1 MTLAVRVIPCL
12 DVANGRVVK
21 GVSFENLRD
30 AGDPVEAAAR
40 YEAEGADEVAFLD
53 IAAAH
58 EKRRTLVEL
67 VGRVAE
73 TLSIPFTVGGGVRS
87 VEDADALLR
96 AGADRV
102 TVNTAAIEDPSLITR
117 LSERFGA
124 QCVVVAIDGKRLRDP
139 NGLAVMRVMTHGG
152 RRPADLTV
160 TSWAAAAAAAG
171 AGEILL
177 TSGEA
182 DGTQAGFDLEML
194 RAVRSVVGMPIVA
207 SGGAGRLEDFAKA
220 VLIGGADAVLAAS
233 VFHDRIFTVGAV
245 KEAMHRAGLAVR
257 PPPARARTLLPRYDQ
272 NGLVPVIM
280 RDVATGKV
288 LTLAWANAD
297 AIAKTRETGLAHFYS
312 RSRKALWRK
321 GETSGNIQRIAGIS
335 LDCDDDA
342 VLYDVRPSG
351 PACHTGAESCF
362 TRVET
367 FDTFERSEAADHP
380 EAASRD
386 ADELDLT
393 ELFAVVRDRKE
404 SPVAGS
410 YTNKLFDEGIAR
422 IAQKVGE
429 EAVETALASVTGD
442 GNALAGEAADLLYHL
457 AVLLTARGVAP
468 GAVAARLAERRGAAR
483 REKP

>member
-12 DVANGRVVK
+12 DVADGRVVK

-30 AGDPVEAAAR
+30 AGDPVEAATR

-58 EKRRTLVEL
+58 EKRGTLVEL

-73 TLSIPFTVGGGVRS
+73 ALSIPFTVGGGVRS

-102 TVNTAAIEDPSLITR
+102 TVNTAAVEDPSLITR
-117 LSERFGA
+117 LAEQFGA
-124 QCVVVAIDGKRLRDP
+124 QCVVVAIDGKRVRDP

-152 RRPADLTV
+152 RCPVDRTV

-177 TSGEA
+177 TSVDA
-182 DGTQAGFDLEML
+182 DGSQAGFDLEML
-194 RAVRSVVGMPIVA
+194 RAVRSTVDVPIVA
-207 SGGAGRLEDFAKA
+207 SGGAGHLDDFAKA

-245 KEAMHRAGLAVR
+245 KEAMRRAGLPVR
-257 PPPARARTLLPRYDQ
+257 PAPARARTLLPRYDQ

-280 RDVATGKV
+280 RDVTTGTV

-312 RSRKALWRK
+312 RSRQALWLK
-321 GETSGNIQRIAGIS
+321 GETSGNVQRVAGIS

-362 TRVET
+362 TRVES
-367 FDTFERSEAADHP
+367 FEAVSG
-380 EAASRD
+380 D
-386 ADELDLT
+386 ADGLDLT
-393 ELFAVVRDRKE
+393 ELFAVVKNRKE

-410 YTNKLFDEGIAR
+410 YTNKLFDDGIAR

-457 AVLLTARGVAP
+457 AVLLTARGVGP
-468 GAVAARLAERRGAAR
+468 GDVAAKLAGRRGATR

>member
-12 DVANGRVVK
+12 DVADGRVVK
-21 GVSFENLRD
+21 GVSFVNLRD

-40 YEAEGADEVAFLD
+40 YEAEGADELAFLD

-58 EKRRTLVEL
+58 EKRGTLVEL

-73 TLSIPFTVGGGVRS
+73 ALSIPFTVGGGVRS

-117 LSERFGA
+117 LAEQFGA
-124 QCVVVAIDGKRLRDP
+124 QCVVVAIDGKRLRDS
-139 NGLAVMRVMTHGG
+139 NGVAAMRVTTHGG
-152 RRPADLTV
+152 RRPVDRTV

-177 TSGEA
+177 TSVDA

-194 RAVRSVVGMPIVA
+194 RAVRSAVDVPIVA
-207 SGGAGRLEDFAKA
+207 SGGAGRLDDFAKA

-233 VFHDRIFTVGAV
+233 VFHDRVFTVGAV
-245 KEAMHRAGLAVR
+245 KEAMRRAGLAVR
-257 PPPARARTLLPRYDQ
+257 PAPARARTLLPRYDE

-297 AIAKTRETGLAHFYS
+297 AIEKTRETGLAHFYS
-312 RSRKALWRK
+312 RSRKVLWRK
-321 GETSGNIQRIAGIS
+321 GETSGNIQRVAGIS

-342 VLYDVRPSG
+342 VLYDVHPSG

-362 TRVET
+362 TRVES
-367 FDTFERSEAADHP
+367 FEAAGLA
-380 EAASRD
+380 AASAD

-393 ELFAVVRDRKE
+393 ELFAVVRDREK

-410 YTNKLFDEGIAR
+410 YTNKLFEDGIAR

-468 GAVAARLAERRGAAR
+468 GDVAAKLAERRGAVR
-483 REKP
+483 RERP

>member
-12 DVANGRVVK
+12 DVADGRVVK

-58 EKRRTLVEL
+58 EKRGTLVEL

-73 TLSIPFTVGGGVRS
+73 VLSIPFTVGGGVRS
-87 VEDADALLR
+87 VEDADALLK

-102 TVNTAAIEDPSLITR
+102 TVNTAAVEDPALITR

-139 NGLAVMRVMTHGG
+139 NGLAVMRVTTHGG
-152 RRPADLTV
+152 RRPVDRTV
-160 TSWAAAAAAAG
+160 TSWAAAAVAAG

-177 TSGEA
+177 TSVDA

-194 RAVRSVVGMPIVA
+194 RAVRSVVDVPVVA
-207 SGGAGRLEDFAKA
+207 SGGAGHLDDFAKA

-233 VFHDRIFTVGAV
+233 VFHDRLFTVGAV
-245 KEAMHRAGLAVR
+245 KEAMRRAGLAVR
-257 PPPARARTLLPRYDQ
+257 PAPARARTLLPRYDQ

-280 RDVATGKV
+280 RDVETGKV

-312 RSRKALWRK
+312 RSRQALWRK
-321 GETSGNIQRIAGIS
+321 GETSGNIQRVAGIS

-362 TRVET
+362 TRVES
-367 FDTFERSEAADHP
+367 F
-380 EAASRD
+380 EAASSATD
-386 ADELDLT
+386 GLDLT

-410 YTNKLFDEGIAR
+410 YTNRLFDDGIAR

-468 GAVAARLAERRGAAR
+468 GDVAAKLAERRGTSR

>member
-40 YEAEGADEVAFLD
+40 YEAEGADELAFLD

-58 EKRRTLVEL
+58 EKRGTLVEL
-67 VGRVAE
+67 AGRVADA
-73 TLSIPFTVGGGVRS
+73 LSIPFTVGGGVRS

-117 LSERFGA
+117 LAEQFGA
-124 QCVVVAIDGKRLRDP
+124 QCVVVAIDGKRMRDE

-152 RRPADLTV
+152 RRPVDRTV

-177 TSGEA
+177 TSVDA

-194 RAVRSVVGMPIVA
+194 RAVRSAVDVPIVA
-207 SGGAGRLEDFAKA
+207 SGGAGQLDDFAKA

-233 VFHDRIFTVGAV
+233 VFHDRVFTVGAV
-245 KEAMHRAGLAVR
+245 KEAMRRAGLAVR
-257 PPPARARTLLPRYDQ
+257 PAPARARALLPRYDQ

-280 RDVATGKV
+280 RDVETGSV

-297 AIAKTRETGLAHFYS
+297 AIARTRETGLAHFYS
-312 RSRKALWRK
+312 RSRKAPWRK
-321 GETSGNIQRIAGIS
+321 GETSGNVQRVAGIS
-335 LDCDDDA
+335 IDCDDDA

-351 PACHTGAESCF
+351 PACHTGARSCF
-362 TRVET
+362 TRVE
-367 FDTFERSEAADHP
+367 DFEAALPESAPSEAGG
-380 EAASRD
+380 
-386 ADELDLT
+386 LDLT
-393 ELFAVVRDRKE
+393 ELFAVVRNRKE
-404 SPVAGS
+404 SPVPGS
-410 YTNKLFDEGIAR
+410 YTNRLLEDGVAR

-442 GNALAGEAADLLYHL
+442 GKALAGEAADLLYHL
-457 AVLLTARGVAP
+457 AVLLTACGVAP
-468 GAVAARLAERRGAAR
+468 GDVAARLAERRGSAR
-483 REKP
+483 REKA

>member
-12 DVANGRVVK
+12 DVSEGRVVK

-30 AGDPVEAAAR
+30 AGDPVEAATR

-58 EKRRTLVEL
+58 EKRGTFVGL

-73 TLSIPFTVGGGVRS
+73 ALSIPFTVGGGVRS
-87 VEDADALLR
+87 VEDADALLK

-102 TVNTAAIEDPSLITR
+102 TVNTAAVEDPSLITR

-139 NGLAVMRVMTHGG
+139 NGLAVMRVTTHGG
-152 RRPADLTV
+152 RRPVDRTV

-177 TSGEA
+177 TSVDA

-194 RAVRSVVGMPIVA
+194 RAVRSVVDVPVVA

-233 VFHDRIFTVGAV
+233 VFHDRVFTIGAV
-245 KEAMHRAGLAVR
+245 KEAMRRAGLVVR
-257 PPPARARTLLPRYDQ
+257 PAPARARTLLPRYDE

-280 RDVATGKV
+280 RDVATGRV

-312 RSRKALWRK
+312 RSRKSLWRK
-321 GETSGNIQRIAGIS
+321 GETSGNIQHVAGIS

-362 TRVET
+362 TRVES
-367 FDTFERSEAADHP
+367 FDSFDVHGAVADG
-380 EAASRD
+380 
-386 ADELDLT
+386 LDLT
-393 ELFAVVRDRKE
+393 ELFAVVRSRKE

-410 YTNKLFDEGIAR
+410 YTSKLFDDGIAR

-468 GAVAARLAERRGAAR
+468 GDVAAKLAERRGAAR

>member
-1 MTLAVRVIPCL
+1 MTLALRVIPCL

-30 AGDPVEAAAR
+30 AGDPVEAASR
-40 YEAEGADEVAFLD
+40 YESEGADELAFLD

-58 EKRRTLVEL
+58 EKRGTLVEL

-73 TLSIPFTVGGGVRS
+73 ALSIPFTVGGGVRS

-117 LSERFGA
+117 LSEQFGA

-139 NGLAVMRVMTHGG
+139 NGLSVMRVMTHGG
-152 RRPADLTV
+152 RRPVDRTV

-177 TSGEA
+177 TSVDA

-194 RAVRSVVGMPIVA
+194 RAVRSVVGVPIVA

-245 KEAMHRAGLAVR
+245 KEAMRRAGLAVR
-257 PPPARARTLLPRYDQ
+257 PAPARARTLLPRYDQ

-280 RDVATGKV
+280 RDVTTGKV
-288 LTLAWANAD
+288 LTLAWANAE

-312 RSRKALWRK
+312 RSRKALWLK

-351 PACHTGAESCF
+351 PACHTGADSCF
-362 TRVET
+362 TSVESFES
-367 FDTFERSEAADHP
+367 FDGADLP
-380 EAASRD
+380 EAASLD
-386 ADELDLT
+386 ADALDLT
-393 ELFAVVRDRKE
+393 ELFAIVRNRRE
-404 SPVAGS
+404 SPVTGS
-410 YTNKLFDEGIAR
+410 YTNKLFDDGIAR

-468 GAVAARLAERRGAAR
+468 GEVAAKLAERRGAAT

>member
-12 DVANGRVVK
+12 DVADGRVVK
-21 GVSFENLRD
+21 GVSFVNLRD

-40 YEAEGADEVAFLD
+40 YEAEGADELAFLD

-58 EKRRTLVEL
+58 EKRGTLVEL

-73 TLSIPFTVGGGVRS
+73 ALSIPFTVGGGVRS

-117 LSERFGA
+117 LAEQFGA
-124 QCVVVAIDGKRLRDP
+124 QCVVVAIDGKRLRDS
-139 NGLAVMRVMTHGG
+139 NGVAAMRVTTHGG
-152 RRPADLTV
+152 RRPVDRTV

-177 TSGEA
+177 TSVDA

-194 RAVRSVVGMPIVA
+194 RAVRSAVDVPIVA
-207 SGGAGRLEDFAKA
+207 SGGAGRLDDFAKA

-233 VFHDRIFTVGAV
+233 VFHDRVFTVGAV
-245 KEAMHRAGLAVR
+245 KEAMRRAGLAVR
-257 PPPARARTLLPRYDQ
+257 PAPARARTLLPRYDE

-297 AIAKTRETGLAHFYS
+297 AIEKTRETGLAHFYS
-312 RSRKALWRK
+312 RSRKVLWRK
-321 GETSGNIQRIAGIS
+321 GETSGNIQRVAGIS

-342 VLYDVRPSG
+342 VLYDVHPSG

-362 TRVET
+362 TRVES
-367 FDTFERSEAADHP
+367 FEAAGLA
-380 EAASRD
+380 AASAD

-393 ELFAVVRDRKE
+393 ELFAVVRDREK

-410 YTNKLFDEGIAR
+410 YTNKLFEDGIAR

-468 GAVAARLAERRGAAR
+468 GDVAAKLAERRGAVR

>member
-30 AGDPVEAAAR
+30 AGDPVEAATR

-58 EKRRTLVEL
+58 EKRGTLVEL

-73 TLSIPFTVGGGVRS
+73 ALSIPFTVGGGVRS

-102 TVNTAAIEDPSLITR
+102 AVNTAAIEDPSLITR

-124 QCVVVAIDGKRLRDP
+124 QCVVVAIDGKRLRDT

-152 RRPADLTV
+152 RRPVDRTV
-160 TSWAAAAAAAG
+160 TSWAGAAAAAG

-177 TSGEA
+177 TSVDA

-194 RAVRSVVGMPIVA
+194 RAVRSVVAVPIVA

-245 KEAMHRAGLAVR
+245 KEAMRRAGLAVR
-257 PPPARARTLLPRYDQ
+257 PAPARARTLLPRYDQ
-272 NGLVPVIM
+272 NGLVPVIV

-297 AIAKTRETGLAHFYS
+297 ALAKTRETGLAHFYS
-312 RSRKALWRK
+312 RSRKVLWRK
-321 GETSGNIQRIAGIS
+321 GETSGNIQHVAGIS

-362 TRVET
+362 TRVES
-367 FDTFERSEAADHP
+367 FETSGAVDLP

-386 ADELDLT
+386 TDELDLT
-393 ELFAVVRDRKE
+393 ELFAVVRDRKK

-410 YTNKLFDEGIAR
+410 YTNKLLDDGIAR

-457 AVLLTARGVAP
+457 AVLLTARGITP
-468 GAVAARLAERRGAAR
+468 GDVAAKLAERRGAAR

>member
-12 DVANGRVVK
+12 DVADGRVVK
-21 GVSFENLRD
+21 GVSFERLRD

-53 IAAAH
+53 IAAAQ
-58 EKRRTLVEL
+58 EKRGTLVEL

-73 TLSIPFTVGGGVRS
+73 ALSIPFTVGGGVRS

-102 TVNTAAIEDPSLITR
+102 TVNTAAVEDPSLITR
-117 LSERFGA
+117 LAERFGA

-139 NGLAVMRVMTHGG
+139 NGLAVMRVTTHGG
-152 RRPADLTV
+152 RRPVDRTV

-177 TSGEA
+177 TSVDA
-182 DGTQAGFDLEML
+182 DGTLAGFDLEML
-194 RAVRSVVGMPIVA
+194 RAVRSVVDVPVVA
-207 SGGAGRLEDFAKA
+207 SGGAGRLDDFAKA

-233 VFHDRIFTVGAV
+233 VFHDRVFTVGAV
-245 KEAMHRAGLAVR
+245 KEAMRRGGLPVR
-257 PPPARARTLLPRYDQ
+257 PAPAHVRTLLPRYDQ
-272 NGLVPVIM
+272 NGLVPVIT

-321 GETSGNIQRIAGIS
+321 GETSGNIQRVAGIS
-335 LDCDDDA
+335 IDCDADA

-362 TRVET
+362 TRVES
-367 FDTFERSEAADHP
+367 FDAVDPP
-380 EAASRD
+380 EAASLD
-386 ADELDLT
+386 ADGLDLT

-410 YTNKLFDEGIAR
+410 YTNRLLDDGVAR

-468 GAVAARLAERRGAAR
+468 GDVAAKLAERRGAAR